1 MIDMKKMIV
10 IAAAVLFAGTA
21 SAQDTEKK
29 RFTKGF
35 NVGINHANVLLANGS
50 NGGSVQNGTGFRMGL
65 ISSFAFSERISI
77 DPKAE
82 LSFNTSTFWDGTQ
95 EFEINPV
102 DLELLGHLKVK
113 TKKRGFSPYFIAG
126 PNVKIPLA
134 RNSATLPT
142 RQDVAID
149 LGVGWDVPL
158 GKKVRIAPELRYSIG
173 LINITESNTIQDLK
187 FHNVSL
193 LLNFSGRPRL

>member
-1 MIDMKKMIV
+1 MKKMIV
-10 IAAAVLFAGTA
+10 FAAAFLLAGMV

-35 NVGINHANVLLANGS
+35 NVGINHANALLNNS
-50 NGGSVQNGTGFRMGL
+50 NGGGSIQNGTGFRMGL

-82 LSFNTSTFWDGTQ
+82 LSFNTSTFWDGNQ
-95 EFEINPV
+95 EFAINPV
-102 DLELLGHLKVK
+102 DLELLGHVKVK

-126 PNVKIPLA
+126 PNLKIPLA
-134 RNSATLPT
+134 RNNATLPT

-158 GKKVRIAPELRYSIG
+158 GKKIRIAPELRYSIG
-173 LINITESNTIQDLK
+173 LMNITESNSVQDLK

>member
-1 MIDMKKMIV
+1 MKKMIV
-10 IAAAVLFAGTA
+10 ITAALLLTGMV
-21 SAQDTEKK
+21 SAQDAEKK

-35 NVGINHANVLLANGS
+35 NVGVNHANVLLQDATNGT
-50 NGGSVQNGTGFRMGL
+50 SVQNGTGFRMGL
-65 ISSFAFSERISI
+65 ISSFAFSERISF

-82 LSFNTSTFWDGTQ
+82 LSFNTSTFWDGTE
-95 EFEINPV
+95 EFAINPV
-102 DLELLGHLKVK
+102 DVELLGHLKVK

-126 PNVKIPLA
+126 PNLKIPVA
-134 RNSATLPT
+134 RNSGTLPT
-142 RQDVAID
+142 RQDVALD

-173 LINITESNTIQDLK
+173 LVNITESNSVHDLK

>member
-1 MIDMKKMIV
+1 MKKMIV
-10 IAAAVLFAGTA
+10 FAAAFLLAGMV

-35 NVGINHANVLLANGS
+35 NVGINHANALLDNS
-50 NGGSVQNGTGFRMGL
+50 NSGGSIQNGTGFRIGL
-65 ISSFAFSERISI
+65 ISSFAFSERMSI

-82 LSFNTSTFWDGTQ
+82 LSFNTSTFWDGNQ
-95 EFEINPV
+95 EFAINPV
-102 DLELLGHLKVK
+102 DLELLGHVKVK

-126 PNVKIPLA
+126 PNLKIPLA
-134 RNSATLPT
+134 RNNATLPT

-158 GKKVRIAPELRYSIG
+158 GKKIRIAPELRYSIG
-173 LINITESNTIQDLK
+173 LMNITESNSVQDLK

>member
-1 MIDMKKMIV
+1 MKRVSLIV
-10 IAAAVLFAGTA
+10 AAFLLAGMA
-21 SAQDTEKK
+21 SAQDVGKK

-35 NVGINHANVLLANGS
+35 NLGVNHANVLLRDNANGTNVE
-50 NGGSVQNGTGFRMGL
+50 NGLGFRFGL
-65 ISSFAFSERISI
+65 ISSFAFSERISF

-95 EFEINPV
+95 EFAINPV
-102 DLELLGHLKVK
+102 DVELIGHLKVK
-113 TKKRGFSPYFIAG
+113 TKKKGFSPYFIAG
-126 PNVKIPLA
+126 PNVKIPLGQ
-134 RNSATLPT
+134 NSRATMPT
-142 RQDVAID
+142 RQDVALD

-158 GKKVRIAPELRYSIG
+158 GRKIRVAPELRYSIG
-173 LINITESNTIQDLK
+173 LVNLSESSSISDLK

>member
-1 MIDMKKMIV
+1 MKKV
-10 IAAAVLFAGTA
+10 ILFTAAFLITGMA
-21 SAQDTEKK
+21 SAQVSGKK

-35 NVGINHANVLLANGS
+35 NVGVNHANVLLRDYN
-50 NGGSVQNGTGFRMGL
+50 NGGSVQNGTGFRFGL

-95 EFEINPV
+95 EFAINPV
-102 DLELLGHLKVK
+102 DLEFLGHLKVK
-113 TKKRGFSPYFIAG
+113 AKKKGFSPYFIAG
-126 PNVKIPLA
+126 PNVKIPLGQNNA
-134 RNSATLPT
+134 TTLPT
-142 RQDVAID
+142 RQDVALD

-158 GKKVRIAPELRYSIG
+158 GKKIRISPELRYSIG
-173 LINITESNTIQDLK
+173 LVNLSESSTISDLK

>member
-1 MIDMKKMIV
+1 MIV
-10 IAAAVLFAGTA
+10 VTAALLITGMA

-35 NVGINHANVLLANGS
+35 NVGVNHANVLLQNAN
-50 NGGSVQNGTGFRMGL
+50 NGESIQNGTGFRVGL
-65 ISSFAFSERISI
+65 ISSFAFSERISF

-95 EFEINPV
+95 DFAINPV
-102 DLELLGHLKVK
+102 DVELLGHLKVK
-113 TKKRGFSPYFIAG
+113 TKKRGFSPYFLAG
-126 PNVKIPLA
+126 PNLKIPVA
-134 RNSATLPT
+134 RNSGTLPT
-142 RQDVAID
+142 RQDVALD

-158 GKKVRIAPELRYSIG
+158 GKKIRIAPELRYSIG
-173 LINITESNTIQDLK
+173 LVNITESNSVQDLK

-193 LLNFSGRPRL
+193 LLNFSSRPRL

>member
-1 MIDMKKMIV
+1 MKKMIV
-10 IAAAVLFAGTA
+10 FAAAFLLAGMV

-35 NVGINHANVLLANGS
+35 NVGINHANALLDNS
-50 NGGSVQNGTGFRMGL
+50 NGGGSIQNGTGFRMGL

-82 LSFNTSTFWDGTQ
+82 LSFNTSTFWDGNQ
-95 EFEINPV
+95 EFAINPV

-126 PNVKIPLA
+126 PNLKIPLA
-134 RNSATLPT
+134 RNNATLPT

-158 GKKVRIAPELRYSIG
+158 GKKIRIAPELRYSIG
-173 LINITESNTIQDLK
+173 LMNITESNSVQDLK